1 MPQYTLDKTTFAEL
15 KLVILLIWNQ
25 TWHLHKCQKYIMFTW
40 HTCDRWGHSIY
51 HAMLHRHYVLKTIK
65 QVIIKLGYEWNISTS
80 IFSFQSISC
89 RKIADLIQPIYQ
101 LFHSNTTTIMLQQAS
116 SAALLMTS
124 WPDALQQMADTQKII
139 KKNTDVS
146 AVNGNIAIS
155 MFVCLSVRSH
165 ISKITFWT
173 SQNYLY
179 NCM

>member
-40 HTCDRWGHSIY
+40 HTCDTWGHSIY
-51 HAMLHRHYVLKTIK
+51 HAMLHMHYVLKTIK

-101 LFHSNTTTIMLQQAS
+101 LFHSNTTTIMLQQVS

-139 KKNTDVS
+139 KKKTDVS